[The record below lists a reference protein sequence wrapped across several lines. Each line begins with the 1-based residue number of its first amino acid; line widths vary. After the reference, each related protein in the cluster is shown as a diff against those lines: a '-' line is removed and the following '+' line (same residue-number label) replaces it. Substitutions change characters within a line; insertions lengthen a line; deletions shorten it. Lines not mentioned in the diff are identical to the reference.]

1 MTATFQLKS
10 YELTED
16 LFKKLKSFEGRDIT
30 ITVKEPHDETAFLM
44 RNEANRRRILKSI
57 EADKQG
63 KVAHTMTLEEAEAL
77 L

>member
-1 MTATFQLKS
+1 MTTIFQLKS

-16 LFKKLKSFEGRDIT
+16 FLKKLKSFEGKDIT

-44 RNEANRRRILKSI
+44 QNEANRRRILKSI